1 MISSTISSGSVERDS
16 IVAFESTCQS
26 SCHIRCQREEEE
38 IAMRNDSD
46 AGAFA
51 FALDV
56 PVPFMI
62 IFSSPLF
69 SLLCVF
75 MIVFVVVPEWCASR
89 TAMTAAGRPRAR
101 SPEIA

>member
-1 MISSTISSGSVERDS
+1 
-16 IVAFESTCQS
+16 
-26 SCHIRCQREEEE
+26 
-38 IAMRNDSD
+38 MRNDSD

-51 FALDV
+51 SALDV

-62 IFSSPLF
+62 VFSSPLF

-75 MIVFVVVPEWCASR
+75 MIALVVVPEWYASR
-89 TAMTAAGRPRAR
+89 TAMTAMPGPRAR

>member
-1 MISSTISSGSVERDS
+1 
-16 IVAFESTCQS
+16 
-26 SCHIRCQREEEE
+26 
-38 IAMRNDSD
+38 MRNDSD
-46 AGAFA
+46 AGA

-75 MIVFVVVPEWCASR
+75 MVALVVIPEWCAMR
-89 TAMTAAGRPRAR
+89 MTAMAVGRPRSR
-101 SPEIA
+101 SPEIP

>member
-1 MISSTISSGSVERDS
+1 
-16 IVAFESTCQS
+16 
-26 SCHIRCQREEEE
+26 
-38 IAMRNDSD
+38 MRNDSD

-75 MIVFVVVPEWCASR
+75 MIVFVVVPEWCTR
-89 TAMTAAGRPRAR
+89 TAMTATVRPRAR

>member
-1 MISSTISSGSVERDS
+1 MAWVR
-16 IVAFESTCQS
+16 
-26 SCHIRCQREEEE
+26 RQREEEE

-75 MIVFVVVPEWCASR
+75 MIVFVVVPEWWSR
-89 TAMTAAGRPRAR
+89 TGMTAVPGPRAR

>member
-1 MISSTISSGSVERDS
+1 MRKRSVS
-16 IVAFESTCQS
+16 FVAFESTCQS

-38 IAMRNDSD
+38 IAMRNSDS
-46 AGAFA
+46 GAFA
-51 FALDV
+51 FALDI

-69 SLLCVF
+69 SILCVF
-75 MIVFVVVPEWCASR
+75 MIAFVVIPEWWCGMSR
-89 TAMTAAGRPRAR
+89 SATVRPRAR

>member
-1 MISSTISSGSVERDS
+1 
-16 IVAFESTCQS
+16 
-26 SCHIRCQREEEE
+26 
-38 IAMRNDSD
+38 MRIDSD

-89 TAMTAAGRPRAR
+89 TAMTAMPRPRAR

>member
-1 MISSTISSGSVERDS
+1 
-16 IVAFESTCQS
+16 
-26 SCHIRCQREEEE
+26 
-38 IAMRNDSD
+38 MRNDSD

-89 TAMTAAGRPRAR
+89 TAMTGTLAMPRRPRAR

>member
-1 MISSTISSGSVERDS
+1 MPRQ
-16 IVAFESTCQS
+16 A
-26 SCHIRCQREEEE
+26 RQREEEE

-75 MIVFVVVPEWCASR
+75 MIVFVVVPEWCAMR
-89 TAMTAAGRPRAR
+89 MTAMAVGRPRSR
-101 SPEIA
+101 SPEIP

>member
-1 MISSTISSGSVERDS
+1 
-16 IVAFESTCQS
+16 
-26 SCHIRCQREEEE
+26 
-38 IAMRNDSD
+38 MRNDSD
-46 AGAFA
+46 AGA

-89 TAMTAAGRPRAR
+89 TAMTAVPGPRAR